1 MKRLDRYIMMRL
13 LTITFFVVGVL
24 IAIFILIDFSE
35 NSDNFADAG
44 ASLAQIWQEYYR
56 NYIPE
61 MVRLVSPIAVFVACL
76 FLAGQMSER
85 LEITA
90 IKAAGIS
97 LYRLALPYMLFAGLL
112 AGVVAWLDS
121 EIIPQAN
128 QDRIA
133 FEQEYLNGQSDYID
147 RGKVFRQE
155 APGRI
160 FQVGHYSAQSAT
172 GYRMILTE
180 FDEGNRIQRVLSA
193 NRIDWVDSLQVWK
206 AGRFTDRIWLEEGY
220 RDTTG
225 EDLSLTLNLQ
235 PRDLA
240 RRSSDIFQLTWQEAL
255 DYIDSIE
262 RSGAGGIELPLV
274 QLYGRMAYPFSLLI
288 VTLIGFSLATERRK
302 GGRGFYIAAGLTI
315 SFLYLALIKIM
326 EPLGSSGAMDP
337 LWASLL
343 PHLLFLGAGTVL
355 FFSVKK

>member
-13 LTITFFVVGVL
+13 LTITLFVVGVL

-44 ASLAQIWQEYYR
+44 ASIAQIWQEYYQ

-61 MVRLVSPIAVFVACL
+61 MIRLVSPIALFVACL

-97 LYRLALPYMLFAGLL
+97 LYRLALPYLLLASLL
-112 AGVVAWLDS
+112 AGTVAWLDS
-121 EIIPQAN
+121 EIIPHAN
-128 QDRIA
+128 RDRIA
-133 FEQEYLNGQSDYID
+133 FEQEYLNGQTDYID
-147 RGKVFRQE
+147 RGAIYRQE
-155 APGRI
+155 SPGRI

-172 GYRMILTE
+172 GYRMVITE
-180 FDEGNRIQRVLSA
+180 FSEEDRISRVLSA
-193 NRIDWVDSLQVWK
+193 SRIDWIDSLQVWE
-206 AGRFTDRIWLEEGY
+206 ATRFTDRVWFEEGY

-225 EDLSLTLNLQ
+225 EDLSLQLSLH

-240 RRSSDIFQLTWQEAL
+240 RRSSDIFQLTWKEAR

-288 VTLIGFSLATERRK
+288 VTLIGFSLATERRQ
-302 GGRGFYIAAGLTI
+302 GGRGFYIAMGLTI

-326 EPLGSSGAMDP
+326 EPLGASGAMDP
-337 LWASLL
+337 LWASLV
-343 PHLLFLGAGTVL
+343 PHLIFLSAGMFLFLT
-355 FFSVKK
+355 VKK

>member
-13 LTITFFVVGVL
+13 LTTTLFVVGVL

-44 ASLAQIWQEYYR
+44 ASFAQIWQEYYQ

-61 MVRLVSPIAVFVACL
+61 MVRLVSPIALFVACL

-97 LYRLALPYMLFAGLL
+97 LYRLALPYLLLAGLL
-112 AGVVAWLDS
+112 AGLVAWLDS
-121 EIIPQAN
+121 EIIPEAN
-128 QDRIA
+128 RERIA
-133 FEQEYLNGQSDYID
+133 FEQEYMNGQTDYID
-147 RGKVFRQE
+147 RGAVFRQE
-155 APGRI
+155 TPGRI

-180 FDEGNRIQRVLSA
+180 FNEGEHIRRVLSA
-193 NRIDWVDSLQVWK
+193 NRVDWVDSLQAWK
-206 AGRFTDRIWLEEGY
+206 AARFTDRVWFEEGY
-220 RDTTG
+220 RDSTG
-225 EDLSLTLNLQ
+225 EDLMLDLNIL

-240 RRSSDIFQLTWQEAL
+240 RRSSDIFQLTWKEAY
-255 DYIDSIE
+255 DYIQSIE

-274 QLYGRMAYPFSLLI
+274 QLYGRMAYPFSLII

-302 GGRGFYIAAGLTI
+302 GGRGFYIATGLTI

-326 EPLGSSGAMDP
+326 EPLGASGAMDP
-337 LWASLL
+337 LWASLF
-343 PHLLFLGAGTVL
+343 PHLLFLLAGL
-355 FFSVKK
+355 FLFLTVKK

>member
-1 MKRLDRYIMMRL
+1 MMRL
-13 LTITFFVVGVL
+13 LVTSLFVTGVL

-35 NSDNFADAG
+35 NSDDFADAG
-44 ASLAQIWQEYYR
+44 ASMGQIWSEYYL

-61 MVRLVSPIAVFVACL
+61 MVRLVSPIALFIACL

-97 LYRLALPYMLFAGLL
+97 LYRLSLPFLLLATLL
-112 AGVVAWLDS
+112 AGIVAWLDS
-121 EIIPQAN
+121 EILPHAN
-128 QDRIA
+128 RDRLA
-133 FEQEYLNGQSDYID
+133 FEQEYLDNQTDYID
-147 RGKVFRQE
+147 RGSVFRQE
-155 APGRI
+155 SSGRI

-172 GYRMILTE
+172 GYRMVLTE
-180 FDEGNRIQRVLSA
+180 FDETSQIRRVLSA
-193 NRIDWVDSLQVWK
+193 NRIDWIDSLQVWE
-206 AGRFTDRIWLEEGY
+206 AARFTDRTYLEEGY

-225 EDLSLTLNLQ
+225 ENLALDLNLY

-240 RRSSDIFQLTWQEAL
+240 RRSSDIYQLSWSEATE
-255 DYIDSIE
+255 YIASID
-262 RSGAGGIELPLV
+262 RSGAGVIELPQV
-274 QLYGRMAYPFSLLI
+274 QLYGRMAYPFSLVI

-302 GGRGFYIAAGLTI
+302 GGRGFYIAMGLTI

-326 EPLGSSGAMDP
+326 EPLGASGAMDP

-343 PHLLFLGAGTVL
+343 PHLTFLLAGSTLFLI
-355 FFSVKK
+355 VKK